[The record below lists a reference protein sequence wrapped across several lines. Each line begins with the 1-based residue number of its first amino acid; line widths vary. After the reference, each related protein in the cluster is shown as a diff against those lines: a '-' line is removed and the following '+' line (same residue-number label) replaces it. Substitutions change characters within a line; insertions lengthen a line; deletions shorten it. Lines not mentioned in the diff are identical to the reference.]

1 MNNASLRIFLLV
13 VFFTSL
19 TIIGFIL
26 GGVFDDKN
34 QITSRSFS
42 FENTTI
48 IEFTNN
54 GLEELKTVRIWLTNS
69 SFKSLKPENG
79 WTYTTTPQEGIIF
92 ITSESIKTDGT
103 VKFGIETDKPNPLIH
118 WEALDKEENQIGIGK
133 TQSQTKQAFPSTQE
147 ENQIGIEKTQSQT
160 KQAFPSTQEQE
171 PIKDLT
177 GILSE
182 STFKVVPKNPHP
194 GSTISVSGDNFV
206 PNSSLELFLSDTKL
220 KSFETNDNGYF
231 MLTIIIP
238 EKTKAEQVN
247 FVIKD
252 KQENEKTISLQ
263 LIEVEQKIPINI
275 GLTVSETQNEFYI
288 TDRLELSGTAKPNV
302 PIIIEIKNTQG
313 NLFSTKIE
321 IADSQ
326 GHWSTSIYIPR
337 NTPIGKYSTEI
348 TDGKNTIIESWD
360 VVMSKKIHIS
370 PTKLTFKSG
379 ELIKF
384 NGTAN
389 PGERI
394 NIKFVDPQGNEV
406 LSRSFIVNTFG
417 YFEIEYP
424 TISSSSEG
432 TYVLYAFQEHETE
445 IVLAGLGKYPKNI
458 LSAKLNNVNYHS
470 GDVAILG
477 ITGEDS
483 QDLKLLIID
492 QNGNEKFSDKIELG
506 PEGKRNYELNLTKF
520 STGVYTLLVS
530 MASFETS
537 EVFTVGLQSS
547 SMPIDLE
554 MIKKSYN
561 PGQSILVTGKSKP
574 NTIINFFLID
584 PDGIIINE
592 KESFVNKNGE
602 LSMNDFIIPYSVTSG
617 KWIVR
622 AESGSNFA
630 NFEFQVSPSEKEGL
644 SVSVTDIL
652 SSSIGKFVTIEGF
665 ATVEQT
671 VKLTIENPRGIIV
684 FKTNV
689 RTTESGEFDLLWKV
703 PSEYVS
709 GTYSVIVKDSF
720 EKTASTIFVL

>member
-13 VFFTSL
+13 VFFISL
-19 TIIGFIL
+19 TIIGFTL
-26 GGVFDDKN
+26 GGVSDDKN

-118 WEALDKEENQIGIGK
+118 WEALDKEENKIGIGK

-231 MLTIIIP
+231 MLTIKIP

-263 LIEVEQKIPINI
+263 LIEVEQKIPKNI
-275 GLTVSETQNEFYI
+275 GLTVSETPNEFYI

-321 IADSQ
+321 NADSQ

-348 TDGKNTIIESWD
+348 TDGKDTIIEFWD
-360 VVMSKKIHIS
+360 VVMSKRIHIL
-370 PTKLTFKSG
+370 PTKLIFKSG
-379 ELIKF
+379 EIIKF

-389 PGERI
+389 PDERI

-406 LSRSFIVNTFG
+406 YRNDRLELS
-417 YFEIEYP
+417 
-424 TISSSSEG
+424 G
-432 TYVLYAFQEHETE
+432 TAKPNAPNYY
-445 IVLAGLGKYPKNI
+445 KN
-458 LSAKLNNVNYHS
+458 
-470 GDVAILG
+470 
-477 ITGEDS
+477 
-483 QDLKLLIID
+483 
-492 QNGNEKFSDKIELG
+492 
-506 PEGKRNYELNLTKF
+506 
-520 STGVYTLLVS
+520 
-530 MASFETS
+530 
-537 EVFTVGLQSS
+537 
-547 SMPIDLE
+547 
-554 MIKKSYN
+554 KKS
-561 PGQSILVTGKSKP
+561 TR
-574 NTIINFFLID
+574 
-584 PDGIIINE
+584 
-592 KESFVNKNGE
+592 ESFFN
-602 LSMNDFIIPYSVTSG
+602 
-617 KWIVR
+617 
-622 AESGSNFA
+622 
-630 NFEFQVSPSEKEGL
+630 
-644 SVSVTDIL
+644 
-652 SSSIGKFVTIEGF
+652 
-665 ATVEQT
+665 
-671 VKLTIENPRGIIV
+671 
-684 FKTNV
+684 
-689 RTTESGEFDLLWKV
+689 
-703 PSEYVS
+703 
-709 GTYSVIVKDSF
+709 
-720 EKTASTIFVL
+720 